1 MRHGEADGWPDKGI
15 MTRKCRRWVDRCM
28 VKSERKS
35 GTHRVMAGPVLEWA
49 GSLQM
54 LGHCPHQSHRESNRS
69 CRRCAVPLDR
79 GTCSMRK
86 EKKSQW
92 DFFLTHK
99 RICRPHPGFSI
110 VESLQHG
117 TTMLFPRVPRA
128 TRSRPREKDQNNVN
142 DSRILISKLSQLRPQ
157 RRRSRGPASTCRFN
171 AFFLPCV
178 TFLSSPACP
187 ASD

>member
-92 DFFLTHK
+92 DFFFDAQTDL
-99 RICRPHPGFSI
+99 PAS
-110 VESLQHG
+110 
-117 TTMLFPRVPRA
+117 
-128 TRSRPREKDQNNVN
+128 
-142 DSRILISKLSQLRPQ
+142 SRIFDCGEP
-157 RRRSRGPASTCRFN
+157 STWDDH
-171 AFFLPCV
+171 AFP
-178 TFLSSPACP
+178 SSPARDAFEAEGEGSKQCERLTDTDIEAFSTATSAATLP
-187 ASD
+187 RSCFDVSVQRVFFSRV